1 MALVDR
7 QLQPHGIRCLLDVRS
22 KVEARTSDVYPAY
35 WATSGTKRSQRMN
48 RVARK
53 GP

>member
-1 MALVDR
+1 MLFQDASLDEKEG
-7 QLQPHGIRCLLDVRS
+7 LDTLPHG
-22 KVEARTSDVYPAY
+22 AAGWPTYPAY